1 MAEKIP
7 PRPPRHIQQPQ
18 PDDTFEHDLH
28 PNMPAGADHSALAA
42 NFGTY
47 GRTLADVKEMDD
59 RFPELTHADLKRIPV
74 LPEGARLVQG
84 ATYLDVA
91 EPIPGEITAPSG
103 DFVAGSQ
110 NLYVPKTDTD
120 YLLWNRLLG
129 VTNPARL
136 DEGDETPPGAGVAG
150 S

>member
-7 PRPPRHIQQPQ
+7 PHPPRHIQQPQ

-28 PNMPAGADHSALAA
+28 PNMLAGEDHSPLAPGP
-42 NFGTY
+42 GTY
-47 GRTLADVKEMDD
+47 GHTLADVNEMYDK
-59 RFPELTHADLKRIPV
+59 FPDLTHADLKRIPV
-74 LPEGARLVQG
+74 LPEGARLEQG
-84 ATYLDVA
+84 ATYLDAA

-103 DFVAGSQ
+103 DFVAGPQ
-110 NLYVPKTDTD
+110 NLYVPKKDTD

-129 VTNPARL
+129 VTNRARL
-136 DEGDETPPGAGVAG
+136 DESDAPPPGSGAAD